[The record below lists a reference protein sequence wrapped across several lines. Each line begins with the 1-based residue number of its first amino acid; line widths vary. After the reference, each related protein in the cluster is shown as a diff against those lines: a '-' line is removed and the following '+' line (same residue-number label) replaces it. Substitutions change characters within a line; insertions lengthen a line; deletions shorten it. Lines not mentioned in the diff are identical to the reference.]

1 MIQKRNFIGL
11 LTLLAVFFYAP
22 LTYSQTKAATTETA
36 PVKADTTPPKTQTK
50 SKLFEESATDSDYLM
65 AIEKAGEVLE
75 SAHNDTEFD
84 GNSHRLFGE
93 IKRTQGKLDLI
104 LVSLK
109 GANPN
114 VRNQQMYRIV
124 LKEIEQELDEQNT
137 AINSRNL
144 ALEKIKGRVIDLRKD
159 KTLMGLLK
167 DTIKRQQFKKEFANL
182 KERYLSTD
190 SLMNKNQGI
199 LNTNK
204 RLTVERKIAV
214 SNALITVEGKLEQ
227 SGISMLRKEYPALW
241 SISDSTSKK
250 LVGKNIKAKIIIEEN
265 VASYYLSYKAGA
277 LIFLVLLMGLLGWY
291 IFRNLKYL
299 KNNGHEEHLSEFN
312 FKYIN
317 NGIIVPVAVV
327 GLNIAVVSNL
337 YAPAMFIELIQL
349 GLLGLITI
357 LFKDNW
363 SKVAMRNWLLLLVL
377 FFVLCF
383 LDLFIA
389 VGFIQRCAFII
400 INILGVRYGFV
411 QIKTLKDQLYYKG
424 FFKWATIIF
433 IGLNVLAILNN
444 LFGRVSLANML
455 SITAFISLTQIVA
468 LSVLLKIILEIILL
482 QIYTTRV
489 KRGIEKIFDY
499 ESLSETLKKPFI
511 IVISYMWI
519 VVIAA
524 NLNIWESL
532 RTGLN
537 SLLSHPN
544 TIGSI
549 TFTLGNIVLFFI
561 IIWVAHLLQNYVA
574 YFFGEVDDENE
585 ENINKKQHSKLLITR
600 LVVLICGY
608 LLAVAASG
616 MPLDKLSILLG
627 ALGVGVGLGLQSV
640 VNNFVSGIILIF
652 DKPIQIGDVINIS
665 SESGRVKSMGLRTTK
680 INSANGAE
688 IIIPN
693 GNLLSQNI
701 TNWTYTDNF
710 KLVEIAAEVSGD
722 VMPEDINALI
732 LSSLESMDL
741 VNNTKPPHIYYT
753 AIADEKF
760 KLQIKFWCSIY
771 RTEET
776 ISSARQVL
784 FSNFKAKGLTIST

>member
-250 LVGKNIKAKIIIEEN
+250 LVGKNIRAKIIIEEN

>member
-36 PVKADTTPPKTQTK
+36 PVKADTTSPKTQTK

-250 LVGKNIKAKIIIEEN
+250 LVGKNIRAKIIIEEN

-299 KNNGHEEHLSEFN
+299 KNNGHKEHLSEFN

>member
-1 MIQKRNFIGL
+1 MQKRNFIGL

-124 LKEIEQELDEQNT
+124 LKEIEHELDEQNT

-241 SISDSTSKK
+241 NISDSTSKK
-250 LVGKNIKAKIIIEEN
+250 LVGKNIRAKIIIEEN

>member
-1 MIQKRNFIGL
+1 
-11 LTLLAVFFYAP
+11 
-22 LTYSQTKAATTETA
+22 
-36 PVKADTTPPKTQTK
+36 
-50 SKLFEESATDSDYLM
+50 
-65 AIEKAGEVLE
+65 
-75 SAHNDTEFD
+75 
-84 GNSHRLFGE
+84 
-93 IKRTQGKLDLI
+93 
-104 LVSLK
+104 
-109 GANPN
+109 

-250 LVGKNIKAKIIIEEN
+250 LVGKNIRAKIIIEEN

-433 IGLNVLAILNN
+433 IGLNVIAILNN

>member
-1 MIQKRNFIGL
+1 MTQKRYSICL
-11 LTLLAVFFYAP
+11 LALLAVLFYTP
-22 LTYSQTKAATTETA
+22 LAYSQTA
-36 PVKADTTPPKTQTK
+36 PPKKENRT
-50 SKLFEESATDSDYLM
+50 SLFQESATDSDYLM

-84 GNSHRLFGE
+84 GNSHHLFGD
-93 IKRTQGKLDLI
+93 IKRTQSKLDLI
-104 LVSLK
+104 LESLK

-124 LKEIEQELDEQNT
+124 LKEIEQELEEQNKG
-137 AINSRNL
+137 INSRNL
-144 ALEKIKGRVIDLRKD
+144 ALEKIKTRVIDLRKD
-159 KTLMGLLK
+159 KTLMALLK
-167 DTIKRQQFKKEFANL
+167 DTIRRKQFKKEFANL
-182 KERYLSTD
+182 KNRYLSTD
-190 SLMNKNQGI
+190 SLMTKNQGI
-199 LNTNK
+199 LNKNK

-214 SNALITVEGKLEQ
+214 SNALITVESKLEQ
-227 SGISMLRKEYPALW
+227 SGVGMLKEDYPTLW
-241 SISDSTSKK
+241 SKNDSTAKK
-250 LVGKNIKAKIIIEEN
+250 IVGKNIKAKIIIEEN
-265 VASYYLSYKAGA
+265 VAAYYLSYRAGG
-277 LIFLVLLMGLLGWY
+277 LITLVLLMGLLGWY
-291 IFRNLKYL
+291 ISRNVKYL
-299 KNNGHEEHLSEFN
+299 KSNGHDENLSQFN
-312 FKYIN
+312 FKYLN
-317 NGIIVPVAVV
+317 RGVIIPVAVI

-337 YAPAMFIELIQL
+337 YAPALFIELIQL
-349 GLLGLITI
+349 VLLGLLTV
-357 LFKDNW
+357 LFKNKW
-363 SKVAMRNWLLLLVL
+363 SAVAMKNWVYLLVL
-377 FFVLCF
+377 FFILCF

-389 VGFIQRCAFII
+389 VGFIQRCAFIV
-400 INILGVRYGFV
+400 INILGIRYGLV
-411 QIKTLKDQLYYKG
+411 QIKTLKEQLYIKG

-433 IGLNVLAILNN
+433 IGLNVLSILNN

-455 SITAFISLTQIVA
+455 SLTAFISLTQIVA
-468 LSVLLKIILEIILL
+468 LSVLLKIVLEVILL
-482 QIYTTRV
+482 QIYTTRI
-489 KRGIEKIFDY
+489 KRDIEKIFDH
-499 ESLSETLKKPFI
+499 ESLSATLKKPFI
-511 IVISYMWI
+511 IIISYMWI

-532 RTGLN
+532 RAGLA

-574 YFFGEVDDENE
+574 YFFGEIDDENE
-585 ENINKKQHSKLLITR
+585 ENVNKRQHSKLLITR
-600 LVVLICGY
+600 LVVLIVGY

-665 SESGRVKSMGLRTTK
+665 SDSGRVKSMGLRTTK

-710 KLVEIAAEVSGD
+710 KLVEVAIEVSGEI
-722 VMPEDINALI
+722 MPEEINTLI
-732 LSSLESMDL
+732 LESLESMEL
-741 VNNTKPPHIYYT
+741 VNNTKPPQIYYT
-753 AIADEKF
+753 AIADGKF
-760 KLQIKFWCSIY
+760 KLQVKFWCSIY

-776 ISSARQVL
+776 ISSARQML
-784 FSNFKAKGLTIST
+784 YSNFKAKGLTLST

>member
-11 LTLLAVFFYAP
+11 FALLAVFFYAP
-22 LTYSQTKAATTETA
+22 LTYSQTTATTAETA
-36 PVKADTTPPKTQTK
+36 PVKTETTPPKTETK

-104 LVSLK
+104 LASLK

-144 ALEKIKGRVIDLRKD
+144 ALEKIKGRVIELRKD
-159 KTLMGLLK
+159 KTLMGLLT
-167 DTIKRQQFKKEFANL
+167 DTIKRKQFKKEFANL
-182 KERYLSTD
+182 KNRYLSTD
-190 SLMNKNQGI
+190 SLMTKNQGI
-199 LNTNK
+199 LNSNK

-214 SNALITVEGKLEQ
+214 SNALITVESKLEQ
-227 SGISMLRKEYPALW
+227 SGISMLKKEYPALW
-241 SISDSTSKK
+241 SGDSTAKK
-250 LVGKNIKAKIIIEEN
+250 IVGKNIKAKIIIEEN
-265 VASYYLSYKAGA
+265 VASYYLSYKAGG

-291 IFRNLKYL
+291 ILRNLKYL

-312 FKYIN
+312 FKYLN
-317 NGIIVPVAVV
+317 RGIIVPVAAV

-349 GLLGLITI
+349 VLLGLITI

-389 VGFIQRCAFII
+389 VGFIQRCAFIV

-489 KRGIEKIFDY
+489 KRGIEKIFDF

-532 RTGLN
+532 RAGLN

-652 DKPIQIGDVINIS
+652 DKPIQIGDVINIA

-701 TNWTYTDNF
+701 TNWTYTDNY
-710 KLVEIAAEVSGD
+710 KLVEIAAEVSGEI
-722 VMPEDINALI
+722 MPEEINALI
-732 LSSLESMDL
+732 LESLESMDL
-741 VNNTKPPHIYYT
+741 VNNTKPPQIYYT
-753 AIADEKF
+753 AIADGKF

-771 RTEET
+771 RTEE
-776 ISSARQVL
+776 IVSSARQVL
-784 FSNFKAKGLTIST
+784 FSNFKAKGLTIAT

>member
-250 LVGKNIKAKIIIEEN
+250 LVGKNIRAKIIIEEN

-299 KNNGHEEHLSEFN
+299 KNNGHEKHLSEFN

>member
-1 MIQKRNFIGL
+1 MIQKRNYIYL
-11 LTLLAVFFYAP
+11 LALTAVFFYAP
-22 LTYSQTKAATTETA
+22 LAYSQTA
-36 PVKADTTPPKTQTK
+36 PVKTEAAPAKTENR
-50 SKLFEESATDSDYLM
+50 SKLFQETVTDSDYLM

-84 GNSHRLFGE
+84 ANSHHLFGE
-93 IKRTQGKLDLI
+93 IKRTQSKLDLI
-104 LVSLK
+104 LVSIK

-144 ALEKIKGRVIDLRKD
+144 ALEKIKDRVIDLRKD
-159 KTLMGLLK
+159 KTLMGLLT
-167 DTIKRQQFKKEFANL
+167 DTIKRKQFKKEFANL
-182 KERYLSTD
+182 KDRYLSTD
-190 SLMNKNQGI
+190 SLMTKNQGI
-199 LNTNK
+199 LNNNK

-214 SNALITVEGKLEQ
+214 SNALIAVDNKLEQ
-227 SGISMLRKEYPALW
+227 SGISILKREYPVLW
-241 SISDSTSKK
+241 STNDSTSKK
-250 LVGKNIKAKIIIEEN
+250 IEGQNIKAKIVIEQS

-277 LIFLVLLMGLLGWY
+277 LISLLLLMGILGWY
-291 IFRNLKYL
+291 IARNLKYL
-299 KNNGHEEHLSEFN
+299 KNNGHAKNLSQFN
-312 FKYIN
+312 FKYLN
-317 NGIIVPVAVV
+317 KGVIIPVAVIA
-327 GLNIAVVSNL
+327 LNIAVVSNL
-337 YAPAMFIELIQL
+337 YAPAMFIELVQLCLL
-349 GLLGLITI
+349 GLLTF
-357 LFKDNW
+357 LFRKDW
-363 SKVAMRNWLLLLVL
+363 SSVAIRNWMFLLVL
-377 FFVLCF
+377 FFILCF

-389 VGFIQRCAFII
+389 VGFIQRCAFIV
-400 INILGVRYGFV
+400 INILGIRYGFV
-411 QIKTLKDQLYYKG
+411 QIKTLKDQLYIKG

-433 IGLNVLAILNN
+433 IGLNVLALINN
-444 LFGRVSLANML
+444 VFGRVSLANML
-455 SITAFISLTQIVA
+455 SLTAFISLTQIVA
-468 LSVLLKIILEIILL
+468 LSVFLKIILEIILL

-489 KRGIEKIFDY
+489 KRGIEKIFDF
-499 ESLSETLKKPFI
+499 ESLSDTLKKPFI

-532 RTGLN
+532 RDGLN
-537 SLLSHPN
+537 ALLSHPN

-561 IIWVAHLLQNYVA
+561 IIWLAHLLQNYVA

-585 ENINKKQHSKLLITR
+585 ENINKRQHSKLLITR
-600 LVVLICGY
+600 LVVLISGY

-652 DKPIQIGDVINIS
+652 DKPIQIGDVINIA

-710 KLVEIAAEVSGD
+710 KLVEIAAEVSGEI
-722 VMPEDINALI
+722 MPEEINALI
-732 LSSLESMDL
+732 LESLESMVL
-741 VNNTKPPHIYYT
+741 VNNAKPPHIYYT
-753 AIADEKF
+753 AIADGKF

-784 FSNFKAKGLTIST
+784 YSNFKAKGLVLST

>member
-1 MIQKRNFIGL
+1 MIQKRNIIGL
-11 LTLLAVFFYAP
+11 LALFAVFFYAP
-22 LTYSQTKAATTETA
+22 LTYSQT
-36 PVKADTTPPKTQTK
+36 TPPKTENR
-50 SKLFEESATDSDYLM
+50 SKLFEETTTDSDYLI

-84 GNSHRLFGE
+84 GNSHHLFGD
-93 IKRTQGKLDLI
+93 IKRTQSKLDLI
-104 LVSLK
+104 LASLK

-124 LKEIEQELDEQNT
+124 LKEIEQELNEQNM
-137 AINSRNL
+137 AINLHNQ
-144 ALEKIKGRVIDLRKD
+144 ALEKIKDRVIDLRKD
-159 KTLMGLLK
+159 KTLMALIK
-167 DTIKRQQFKKEFANL
+167 DTIRRKQFKKEFANL
-182 KERYLSTD
+182 KNRYLSTD
-190 SLMNKNQGI
+190 SLMTKNQEI
-199 LNTNK
+199 LNSNK

-214 SNALITVEGKLEQ
+214 SNALITVDTKLEK
-227 SGISMLRKEYPALW
+227 SGISMLKKEYPALW
-241 SISDSTSKK
+241 NSDSTSKK
-250 LVGKNIKAKIIIEEN
+250 IIGQNIKAKIIIEEN
-265 VASYYLSYKAGA
+265 VAAYYLSYRAGG
-277 LIFLVLLMGLLGWY
+277 LIGLVLLMGLLGWY
-291 IFRNLKYL
+291 ISRNLKYL
-299 KNNGHEEHLSEFN
+299 KNNGHAANLAQFN
-312 FKYIN
+312 FKYLNRGVLI
-317 NGIIVPVAVV
+317 PVTVI
-327 GLNIAVVSNL
+327 GLNVAVVSNL

-349 GLLGLITI
+349 VLLGLLTI
-357 LFKDNW
+357 LFKKDW
-363 SKVAMRNWLLLLVL
+363 TGTSMRNWVLLLVL

-389 VGFIQRCAFII
+389 VGFIQRCAFIV
-400 INILGVRYGFV
+400 INILAIRYGLV
-411 QIKTLKDQLYYKG
+411 QIKSLKDQLYIKG
-424 FFKWATIIF
+424 FIKWAKIIF
-433 IGLNVLAILNN
+433 IGLNVLALLNN

-455 SITAFISLTQIVA
+455 SLTAFISLTQIVA
-468 LSVLLKIILEIILL
+468 LSVLLKIVLEIILL
-482 QIYTTRV
+482 QIYTTRI

-499 ESLSETLKKPFI
+499 ESLSDTLKKPFI

-532 RTGLN
+532 RAGLA

-574 YFFGEVDDENE
+574 YFFGEIEDENE
-585 ENINKKQHSKLLITR
+585 ENVNKRQHSKLLITR
-600 LVVLICGY
+600 LVVLISGY

-627 ALGVGVGLGLQSV
+627 ALGVGVGLGLQNV

-652 DKPIQIGDVINIS
+652 DKPIQIGDVIDIS
-665 SESGRVKSMGLRTTK
+665 NESGRVKSMGLRTTK
-680 INSANGAE
+680 INAPNGAE

-710 KLVEIAAEVSGD
+710 KLVEIAAEVTGEIL
-722 VMPEDINALI
+722 PEEINTLI
-732 LSSLESMDL
+732 IESLESMAL
-741 VNNTKPPHIYYT
+741 VNSSKVPQIYYS
-753 AIADEKF
+753 AISEGKF

-784 FSNFKAKGLTIST
+784 FSNFKAKGLTLST